1 MANPHFQNMILW
13 AGNNE
18 ATEAKKDQP
27 MFLPYPSDQTFYGYF
42 NDFMTYNSGD
52 WTITTTEA
60 GGGSASEEIISGA
73 GGQLR
78 ISNDDAASDSDF
90 LQLKGEPFRLS
101 TSKRAYFSA
110 RFKCNDVDQNDFIR
124 GFQITDTTPLD
135 VTDGIF
141 FISADGAATLDFQV
155 EKDNTATTTSSV
167 ATMANDTFITTSW
180 FIDPDRDALYYSIN
194 NAAPLKSVAT
204 NLPND
209 EDLTISFGI
218 QNGEA
223 VAKTMTID
231 YITMMVER

>member
-13 AGNNE
+13 AGNTT
-18 ATEAKKDQP
+18 ATEYKKDQP
-27 MFLPYPSDQTFYGYF
+27 MFMPYPSDQTFYGYF

-52 WTITTTEA
+52 WTVTTTEA
-60 GGGSASEEIISGA
+60 GTGSASEAVTSSA
-73 GGQLR
+73 GGALLLTNAAGD
-78 ISNDDAASDSDF
+78 NDLDF
-90 LQLKGEPFRLS
+90 LQLKGEAFRLS
-101 TSKRAYFSA
+101 ASKKAYFSA
-110 RFKCNDVDQNDFIR
+110 RFKVSVATQSDFVM
-124 GFQITDTTPLD
+124 GLPITDTTPLD

-194 NAAPLKSVAT
+194 NGTPLKSVAT